1 MIISSPSH
9 VVKWLACALPSFPS
23 RIPSRDRASRH
34 SRVLEGR
41 ERSTPCRG
49 WTTKGGQQK
58 QKVSSSCLKCRV
70 NDSFRC
76 IYPHTKLDGGAYV
89 YIYNCLHHRQLP
101 RILSYALYL
110 HSPISCSSN
119 AFSPSLSLAAALSL
133 LFPSLSHVHPAL
145 RGGSHSALSE
155 LRREKEGRA
164 CIIAQSLAPLEWS
177 AHSRGTANL
186 PEPSHSLC
194 PDPEPR
200 PLTFTMVL

>member
-9 VVKWLACALPSFPS
+9 VVKWRACALPSFPS

-89 YIYNCLHHRQLP
+89 YIYNCLHHRPLP
-101 RILSYALYL
+101 RRLSYMLYALYL

-119 AFSPSLSLAAALSL
+119 AFSSSLHLRVIISFAFTCPSGVARRKSFGLVRTPKGGRGESLYYYAKSRSGRMVGSLARNS
-133 LFPSLSHVHPAL
+133 
-145 RGGSHSALSE
+145 
-155 LRREKEGRA
+155 
-164 CIIAQSLAPLEWS
+164 
-177 AHSRGTANL
+177 
-186 PEPSHSLC
+186 
-194 PDPEPR
+194 
-200 PLTFTMVL
+200 